1 MKKTPAII
9 TRIQHKGFSLIELLI
24 TVAIAGIFTGLS
36 IVTLSRN
43 QNNEKLKAA
52 TFIAATWLED
62 ARKIAIQNDTPCK
75 ININN
80 ETGTLE
86 ISKDEEIPKLDN
98 CELIES
104 SSLEI
109 RKSIQNS
116 ESISLCSKTLSTAEE
131 ESPIDTALV
140 CNQVTTGTTSW
151 VFTPRGTATDSTLIK
166 LTMPTANHERC
177 LAVLAPTGQIRLGK
191 TREKNR
197 DFTTA
202 Y

>member
-1 MKKTPAII
+1 MNKISTFSTKAPH
-9 TRIQHKGFSLIELLI
+9 RGFSLIELLI

-36 IVTLSRN
+36 IITLSRN

-75 ININN
+75 ITINN

-98 CELIES
+98 CELIKS

-131 ESPIDTALV
+131 ESPIDTALE

-191 TREKNR
+191 ARGQDC
-197 DFTTA
+197 DFTTS